1 MPVESHH
8 IPFRSSDLHYLRW
21 GQGPEWL
28 FCFHGYGEDSR
39 SFLCLEKELAAAYTV
54 IAIDLPFHG
63 KTEWRE
69 GLLLEPGHLLQL
81 VNELRPPGQPFHLL
95 GYSMG
100 GRMALQLLQLLPDE
114 VRSMVLV
121 APDGLHKKIWQKLA
135 TRSLLGKRLFKQVM
149 DQPKWLLGTL
159 DLATRLGLYNRNLL
173 KFVHYYLD
181 ESEAR
186 KMLYQRWTTMRKFRP
201 DKKLLKQLIKQHK
214 IPVNLIFGRYDRVIL
229 TRYGT
234 AFSQK
239 SEGYIRLTELPAG
252 HQLLREKY
260 AATIAKFLVK

>member
-21 GQGPEWL
+21 GKGPEWL

-39 SFLCLEKELAAAYTV
+39 SFVCLEKALADAYTV

-63 KTEWRE
+63 ETEWRE
-69 GLLLEPGHLLQL
+69 GLILEPADLLAL
-81 VNELRPPGQPFHLL
+81 VNQLRPAGQPFHLM

-100 GRMALQLLQLLPDE
+100 GRVALQLLQLVPDQ

-135 TRSLLGKRLFKQVM
+135 THSSLGNRLFKQVM
-149 DQPKWLLGTL
+149 DRPQWLLGTL
-159 DLATRLGLYNRNLL
+159 DLATRLGLYNPNLL

-181 ESEAR
+181 EREAR
-186 KMLYQRWTTMRKFRP
+186 EMLYQRWTTMRKFNP
-201 DKKLLKQLIKQHK
+201 DKKRLQQLIKQHK
-214 IPVNLIFGRYDRVIL
+214 IPMNLVFGRYDRVIL

-234 AFSQK
+234 AFSQN
-239 SEGYIRLTELPAG
+239 SEGYISITELQAG

-260 AATIAKFLVK
+260 AAEIVKCLIT